1 MTVRTE
7 YIPVLISLFVF
18 FTIVLFFVAAFSYF
32 RQRLQNRKLIE
43 KIKQSGEKSKL
54 KGRGHPPVETP
65 GTIEK
70 HFLNFFGL
78 LGKRVGP
85 GTSTE
90 ISHLRLNFL
99 KAGIRRENAPAIFWG
114 IKSFSAILFPGC
126 FLLVRIMRFKLMSPS
141 VTFIICTMVAIAGF
155 YLPDLWLRIKSA
167 RRREKIAEG
176 LPDALDL
183 LVVCVEAG
191 LGLDAAINR
200 VAEEIKLSNKVL
212 SDELKLFTL
221 ELRAG
226 KLRRDALKNLALRID
241 WDDVNSLVTLLIQ
254 TDKFGT
260 SVAQALRVYSDALRT
275 KRYQRAEEIAAKI
288 PVKLVFPLV
297 LFIFPALFITILGPP
312 FIRLWRILLSR

>member
-1 MTVRTE
+1 MMVRPE

-18 FTIVLFFVAAFSYF
+18 FTILLFFVAAFYYF
-32 RQRLQNRKLIE
+32 LQRLQNRKLIQ
-43 KIKQSGEKSKL
+43 KIKQSGEKPKS
-54 KGRGHPPVETP
+54 KGRADLVVKPSGAMQN
-65 GTIEK
+65 
-70 HFLNFFGL
+70 HFLNFFGF
-78 LGKRVGP
+78 LGQRVGP
-85 GTSTE
+85 GESTE
-90 ISHLRLNFL
+90 IPHRRLNFL

-126 FLLVRIMRFKLMSPS
+126 FFLVRLMRFKLMSPS
-141 VTFIICTMVAIAGF
+141 VTFIICTVLAIAGF
-155 YLPDLWLRIKSA
+155 YVPDLWLRIKIA
-167 RRREKIAEG
+167 RRRDKIAKG

-191 LGLDAAINR
+191 LGLDTAINR
-200 VAEEIKLSNKVL
+200 VAEEIKLGHKVL
-212 SDELKLFTL
+212 SDELKLLTL

-226 KLRRDALKNLALRID
+226 KSRRDALKDLGLRID
-241 WDDVNSLVTLLIQ
+241 WEDLNSLVTLLIQ

-260 SVAQALRVYSDALRT
+260 SVAQALRVYSDAMRT

-288 PVKLVFPLV
+288 PVKLVFPLI